1 MRRALFGFVA
11 LVGLAGPAAA
21 ADPVTAA
28 LEADDPMAVEALLRN
43 PAGLSPA
50 QVGLLSGAAAAM
62 RFDDRAAVEALT
74 RALAAN
80 GMPPAVRR
88 QALSLLGGVQLRANN
103 YAAAATALDGALAV
117 ADSGQSESE
126 RHSLQQTRDVAF
138 ALRAEAAQTHE
149 PLREG
154 RVAIKRDMADLPRS
168 IGGVNG
174 VEQEFVLDTGA
185 GYSTITRST
194 AARLKV
200 RVLPDAITVGSV
212 TAKAV
217 PSQLGVAERVE
228 IAGNTFHNVVFLVMA
243 DEALTFGGG
252 AYKIDAIL
260 GFPVLARLGRIE
272 FAKTAEGEVFRVA
285 VPSAPL
291 GGNMRDLYLDVLR
304 PMTIVEFG
312 GAGRAR
318 MLLDSGA
325 RRTSLNA
332 TFAADFPAVV
342 QNAPTE
348 TSTIGGAGATQTIDV
363 RVLRNVTVLA
373 DGRPRRIES
382 VTVSGEKKGEHGSI
396 GQDVLRAEGGFAL
409 DFNTM
414 DFVFLPGR

>member
-1 MRRALFGFVA
+1 MRRALFGLVA
-11 LVGLAGPAAA
+11 AVGLIGPAAA

-28 LEADDPMAVEALLRN
+28 LEADDPMAVEVLLRN

-50 QVGLLSGAAAAM
+50 QVGLLNGAAAAM
-62 RFDDRAAVEALT
+62 RFDDKAAIEALT
-74 RALAAN
+74 RAVAAN
-80 GMPPAVRR
+80 GMPSAVRR
-88 QALSLLGGVQLRANN
+88 QALSMLGGVQLRANN
-103 YAAAATALDGALAV
+103 YAAAATAFDGALAV

-138 ALRAEAAQTHE
+138 ALRGEAAQTHE

-168 IGGVNG
+168 IGSVNG

-200 RVLPDAITVGSV
+200 RVLPDAITVGST

-217 PSQLGVAERVE
+217 PSQLGIAERVD

-252 AYKIDAIL
+252 VYKIDAIL
-260 GFPVLARLGRIE
+260 GFPVLARMGRIE
-272 FAKTAEGEVFRVA
+272 FVKTAEGEVFRVG

-291 GGNMRDLYLDVLR
+291 GGNVRDLYLDELR

-312 GAGRAR
+312 GAGRLR

-325 RRTSLNA
+325 RQTSLNA
-332 TFAADFPAVV
+332 TFAADFPMVV
-342 QNAPTE
+342 QNAPSE
-348 TSTIGGAGATQTIDV
+348 TSTIGGAGATRTVDV

-382 VTVSGEKKGEHGSI
+382 VTVSGEKKGEHGAM